1 MRSAA
6 HRLSAALLL
15 VTVPL
20 VGCASTSTLTIPRC
34 AARVEVDGES
44 ARQGDTLIFDHGLD
58 APWTFTEIV
67 VDDAGARR
75 VVRVGNTSPHAG
87 RLVSGI
93 VIGAVSGAVAA
104 TSLAD
109 MSDGRVAD
117 YGPIYGAIFGSVG
130 AAFGLFLALTGW
142 GPGRAVDLESRVCGT
157 P

>member
-1 MRSAA
+1 MRSLA
-6 HRLSAALLL
+6 HRVLL
-15 VTVPL
+15 VLLVPV

-34 AARVEVDGES
+34 AERVEVDGES
-44 ARQGDTLIFDHGLD
+44 HRQGDTLIFDHGLD

-67 VDDAGARR
+67 VDDGGDRR
-75 VVRVGNTSPHAG
+75 VVRVGNTSPHGG

-93 VIGAVSGAVAA
+93 VIGAVSGAVAV
-104 TSLAD
+104 TSLVD

-117 YGPIYGAIFGSVG
+117 YGPIYGAIFGG
-130 AAFGLFLALTGW
+130 IGTAFGLFLTLTGW